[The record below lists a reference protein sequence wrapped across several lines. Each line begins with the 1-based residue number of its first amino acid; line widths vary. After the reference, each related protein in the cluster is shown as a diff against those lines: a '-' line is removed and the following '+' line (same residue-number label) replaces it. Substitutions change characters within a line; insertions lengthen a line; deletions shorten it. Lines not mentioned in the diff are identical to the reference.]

1 MRVGKLGN
9 YRSNMHKFLKLNAL
23 GGEMGMDCKDII
35 VIIAIVLFI
44 LVGER
49 IFPANPISPII
60 NYVKNL
66 FAHKS

>member
-1 MRVGKLGN
+1 M
-9 YRSNMHKFLKLNAL
+9 SAL
-23 GGEMGMDCKDII
+23 GGEKGMDCKDII

-44 LVGER
+44 LVGEK
-49 IFPANPISPII
+49 IFPGNPISTMI

>member
-1 MRVGKLGN
+1 
-9 YRSNMHKFLKLNAL
+9 
-23 GGEMGMDCKDII
+23 MDYKDII
-35 VIIAIVLFI
+35 IIIVIVLFI
-44 LVGER
+44 LVGEK